1 MNEQAKIWIY
11 QANKI
16 FSNEQISHLQ
26 QILLDFTNGWT
37 AHNQQL
43 QASFEIKY
51 NRFIILT
58 VDESQAGASG
68 CSIDKSVHLMKQI
81 EQEFSVDLFDRF
93 NIAWKEGDLVKSV
106 SREEFEGLIKEGAI
120 NSETIVFNNLVPTYS
135 AYLNNWEIPF
145 KNSWHSKV
153 FKLEVV

>member
-1 MNEQAKIWIY
+1 M
-11 QANKI
+11 
-16 FSNEQISHLQ
+16 
-26 QILLDFTNGWT
+26 LLDFTNSWT

-43 QASFEIKY
+43 QAGFEIKY

-81 EQEFSVDLFDRF
+81 EQEFNIDLFDRF
-93 NIAWKEGDLVKSV
+93 NIAWKEGGIVKSA
-106 SREEFEGLIKEGAI
+106 SREEFEELIKDGII

-153 FKLEVV
+153 FKLEAI

>member
-1 MNEQAKIWIY
+1 MNQHAKIWIY
-11 QANKI
+11 QANKT
-16 FSNEQISHLQ
+16 FSYEQISQLHS
-26 QILLDFTNGWT
+26 LLFDFTNSWT

-43 QASFEIKY
+43 QAGFEIKY

-68 CSIDKSVHLMKQI
+68 CSIDKSVHLMKQL
-81 EQEFSVDLFDRF
+81 EQEFNIDLFDRF
-93 NIAWKEGDLVKSV
+93 NIAWKEGGIVKSA
-106 SREEFEGLIKEGAI
+106 SREEFEELIKDGII

-153 FKLEVV
+153 FKLEAI

>member
-11 QANKI
+11 QASKT
-16 FSNEQISHLQ
+16 FSNEQISQLQ

-81 EQEFSVDLFDRF
+81 EQKFNIDLFDRF
-93 NIAWKEGDLVKSV
+93 NIAWKEGDSVKSA
-106 SREEFEGLIKEGAI
+106 SREEFEELIKEGII
-120 NSETIVFNNLVPTYS
+120 NPETIVFNNLVPTYS

-153 FKLEVV
+153 FKLEAI

>member
-11 QANKI
+11 QANKT
-16 FSNEQISHLQ
+16 FSNDQISQLRSM
-26 QILLDFTNGWT
+26 LFDFTNGWT

-43 QASFEIKY
+43 QADFEIKY

-81 EQEFSVDLFDRF
+81 EQKFNIDLFDRF
-93 NIAWKEGDLVKSV
+93 NIAWKDGEIVKSA
-106 SREEFEGLIKEGAI
+106 SREEFEELIKEGVI

-153 FKLEVV
+153 FKLEAI

>member
-11 QANKI
+11 QANKK
-16 FSNEQISHLQ
+16 FSNEQIGHLK
-26 QILLDFTNGWT
+26 QILVDFTNGWT

-43 QASFEIKY
+43 QAGFEIKY

-81 EQEFSVDLFDRF
+81 EQEFNIDLFDRF
-93 NIAWKEGDLVKSV
+93 NIAWKESDMVKSA
-106 SREEFEGLIKEGAI
+106 SREEFEGLIKDGII
-120 NSETIVFNNLVPTYS
+120 NSETIVFNNLVSTYS

-153 FKLEVV
+153 FKLEAI

>member
-1 MNEQAKIWIY
+1 MNEHAKIWIY
-11 QANKI
+11 QASKTFN
-16 FSNEQISHLQ
+16 NEQISQLRLK
-26 QILLDFTNGWT
+26 LLDFTNGWT

-43 QASFEIKY
+43 QAGFEIKY

-81 EQEFSVDLFDRF
+81 EQEFNIDLFDRF
-93 NIAWKEGDLVKSV
+93 NIAWKEGDFVKSA
-106 SREEFEGLIKEGAI
+106 SREEFEELIREGII

-153 FKLEVV
+153 FKLEAI